1 MPKIKCAIYTR
12 ESTEHGLDM
21 EFNSLQ
27 NQENKE
33 SPPLVRRFVNQSSW
47 AKHLLERGGHA
58 NKKGTPYG
66 VP

>member
-12 ESTEHGLDM
+12 ESIEHGLDV

-33 SPPLVRRFVNQSSW
+33 SSLLV
-47 AKHLLERGGHA
+47 
-58 NKKGTPYG
+58 
-66 VP
+66 